1 MKNLL
6 INRALAAKKKKL
18 FSLFLALIASVGTM
32 FSLNYERVQIG
43 DLYYNLN
50 QTNKMAEVT
59 YKRYDGW
66 HTYNEGWTITTANI
80 PSSVKYNSV
89 TYSVTSI
96 GDNAFNGCSGLT
108 SITIPNSVT
117 RIGSNAFYNCSGLTS
132 VTIPNSVTSIG
143 DYVFENCTGLTSV
156 TIGNSV
162 PSIGNW
168 AFSGCSGLTSVTIPN
183 SVISIG
189 SWAFSGCSGLT
200 SVTIPNSVISI
211 GDYVFDGCTGLTSI
225 TIPNSVTSIGSN
237 AFYNCSG
244 LTSVTIPNSVIS
256 IGDHVFENC
265 TGLTSVTIGYSVT
278 SIGSKA
284 FSGCSGLTSV
294 TIPNSVTSIRWKAF
308 ENCSGLTSV
317 TIPNSVTG
325 IGDSAFSGCTGLT
338 SVTIPNSVISIG
350 DYVFENCTG
359 LTSVNVDASNPNYSS
374 IDGVLF
380 NKDRTELIL
389 YPAEKKGA
397 YSIPN
402 SVISI
407 KNKAFAN
414 CTGLTSVTIPNSVTS
429 IGDSAFSGCTGLT
442 SVTIGNSVTSIGN
455 SAFYG
460 CTGLISIL
468 IPNVTSIGSSAFSNC
483 SSLASVTISGGIT
496 KLSDELFYG
505 CINLTSITLPD
516 GITSIGYW
524 AFRDCSSL
532 SSIRI
537 PNNVTLISYGA
548 FYGCSGLISVSI
560 PNGVTALSNEL
571 FRNCSS
577 LTYVTIPNSVTSI
590 GDEAFCYCRSL
601 TSVTIGN
608 SVTSIGY
615 DAFRGCFKLTSV
627 TINSNAIVSN
637 SYDKSFGIGSIFG
650 SQVTEYVI
658 GDSVTAIGTYAF
670 SGFLSPYGDCKNLAS
685 VTIGKNVTSI
695 GDYAFYQCES
705 LTSVTINSNTI
716 ASKRYTDS
724 ESLIDIFGRQVLE
737 FVIGDCVT
745 SIGGYAFYN
754 KDYGAIFNSCL
765 KSVTIGKNVTSIGD
779 EAFYNCNRLTSV
791 HISDLAAWCA
801 ISFGSNPLDY
811 AHNLYLNGELVTDLV
826 IPDSVTSIGDD
837 AFRNCTSLTSVTIGN
852 NVISIGNYAFADC
865 GSLTSPVYNAHV
877 FAFMPTSYSGAYT
890 IPNGIESIAGGA
902 FSSCT
907 GLTSVTIPNSVT
919 SIGDYAFNC
928 TGLTSVTIPNSVTSI
943 GDYAFRG
950 CSTLRY
956 IYMIAQTPPSIGS
969 YSFPLDGSPND
980 ITKKIFVPCNSA
992 DDYKVAWSDYADYIY
1007 AICSSYTINFVN
1019 WDGSNLQASQVT
1031 YGDMPQYTGATP
1043 TKPSDSQYTY
1053 TFAGWTPDI
1062 GPAVRSTTY
1071 KATFTAEPKSGLS
1084 YTITFVNWDGSNLQ
1098 TLDITEGDM
1107 PQYTG
1112 ATPTKPSDSQYSYTF
1127 SGWTPQIVAATADA
1141 TYTATF
1147 TATEIPSEECTDVNA
1162 TWLQTGGSGLGEM
1175 ITNDS
1180 TVWFYDAQYGAKASK
1195 QGGYTGYLM
1204 TPAKD
1209 LRGMKSVTLSFMHTH
1224 KFAGTPSNELT
1235 LWVTPDYKGSVEASQ
1250 WQQLTIAPYAAN
1262 TNWTFV
1268 SVSINV
1274 PVSEVGAN
1282 TVFAFKYMS
1291 TASNYSTWE
1300 IKNLTLIAECE
1311 GSTPPQPTYY
1321 TIKFKNWD
1329 GSVLQSTQVEEGQMP
1344 QYTGATP
1351 TKPDDSQYTYTFS
1364 GWTPQIVAATAD
1376 ATYTATF
1383 AATKLPIEECG
1394 VNAMWLQTGG
1404 SGLGEITTDNSGVW
1418 KYEYQYGAC
1427 AKANSGEIGWLL
1439 TPAKDLSGM
1448 KSVNL
1453 SFLHV
1458 HKNAGIF
1465 TDEMTLWVCAN
1476 YKGSVSASQWQQ
1488 LTISP
1493 YSANNDWVYVNVSI
1507 DVPLNMVGANTVFG
1521 FKYTSSNNSAIWEIK
1536 ELNLNAEC
1544 AKADET
1550 TTTDVTATPN
1560 EDNSVTLTWPAV
1572 NGADTYTIEIKKN
1585 GVLVCTLVF
1594 NANGQ
1599 LISINFAAPARDGQG
1614 RNVPAAEQSAKGW
1627 TYIVTGLE
1635 GNASYTYS
1643 VTAKDVNGNVL
1654 LKQSVDFSMGEEPT
1668 SIEDIQ
1674 GNNVQCTKVI
1684 REGQIFIL
1692 RGEKV
1697 YSLTGQEVR

>member
-117 RIGSNAFYNCSGLTS
+117 RIGSNAFYN
-132 VTIPNSVTSIG
+132 
-143 DYVFENCTGLTSV
+143 
-156 TIGNSV
+156 
-162 PSIGNW
+162 
-168 AFSGCSGLTSVTIPN
+168 
-183 SVISIG
+183 
-189 SWAFSGCSGLT
+189 
-200 SVTIPNSVISI
+200 
-211 GDYVFDGCTGLTSI
+211 
-225 TIPNSVTSIGSN
+225 
-237 AFYNCSG
+237 
-244 LTSVTIPNSVIS
+244 
-256 IGDHVFENC
+256 
-265 TGLTSVTIGYSVT
+265 
-278 SIGSKA
+278 
-284 FSGCSGLTSV
+284 CSGLTSV

-852 NVISIGNYAFADC
+852 SVISIGNYAFRNCTSLTSVTIGNNVISIGNYAFADC

-902 FSSCT
+902 FSS
-907 GLTSVTIPNSVT
+907 
-919 SIGDYAFNC
+919 C

>member
-6 INRALAAKKKKL
+6 INRALAAKKKKIFTL
-18 FSLFLALIASVGTM
+18 LLAVAASVGTM
-32 FSLNYERVQIG
+32 FAEKVQIG

-50 QTNKMAEVT
+50 ATNHTAKVT
-59 YKRYDGW
+59 YRSYDGGS
-66 HTYNEGWTITTANI
+66 TYNEDWTITTANI
-80 PSSVKYNSV
+80 PASVEYNSV
-89 TYSVTSI
+89 AYSVTSI
-96 GDNAFNGCSGLT
+96 GYDAFSG
-108 SITIPNSVT
+108 
-117 RIGSNAFYNCSGLTS
+117 CSGLTS

-143 DYVFENCTGLTSV
+143 SN
-156 TIGNSV
+156 
-162 PSIGNW
+162 

-189 SWAFSGCSGLT
+189 
-200 SVTIPNSVISI
+200 V
-211 GDYVFDGCTGLTSI
+211 
-225 TIPNSVTSIGSN
+225 
-237 AFYNCSG
+237 
-244 LTSVTIPNSVIS
+244 
-256 IGDHVFENC
+256 
-265 TGLTSVTIGYSVT
+265 
-278 SIGSKA
+278 
-284 FSGCSGLTSV
+284 
-294 TIPNSVTSIRWKAF
+294 
-308 ENCSGLTSV
+308 
-317 TIPNSVTG
+317 
-325 IGDSAFSGCTGLT
+325 
-338 SVTIPNSVISIG
+338 
-350 DYVFENCTG
+350 YVFENCTG

-442 SVTIGNSVTSIGN
+442 SVTIPNSVTRIRDSAFSGCTGLTSVTIGNSVTSIGN

-460 CTGLISIL
+460 CTGLTSIL

-560 PNGVTALSNEL
+560 PNGVTALSNDL

-590 GDEAFCYCRSL
+590 GDEAFWYCRSL

-608 SVTSIGY
+608 SVTSIGSN
-615 DAFRGCFKLTSV
+615 AFRGCFKLTSV

-650 SQVTEYVI
+650 PQVTEYVI

-670 SGFLSPYGDCKNLAS
+670 SGFLSAYGDCKNLAS

-695 GDYAFYQCES
+695 GDYAFYQCDS

-754 KDYGAIFNSCL
+754 KDYGVIFNSCL

-826 IPDSVTSIGDD
+826 IPDSVTSIGDYAFRNCTGLTSVTIPNSVTSIGED

-877 FAFMPTSYSGAYT
+877 FAFMPTSYSRAYT

-902 FSSCT
+902 FYS
-907 GLTSVTIPNSVT
+907 
-919 SIGDYAFNC
+919 C

-950 CSTLRY
+950 CSKLCY

-969 YSFPLDGSPND
+969 YAFPLYGSPND

-1585 GVLVCTLVF
+1585 DVLVCTLVF

-1599 LISINFAAPARDGQG
+1599 LISINFAAPARDGKG
-1614 RNVPAAEQSAKGW
+1614 RNVPAAEQSANGW
-1627 TYIVTGLE
+1627 TYVVTGLE

-1654 LKQSVDFSMGEEPT
+1654 LNQSVDFSTGE
-1668 SIEDIQ
+1668 SQGIEDVLSDQ
-1674 GNNVQCTKVI
+1674 VQCTKVI
-1684 REGQIFIL
+1684 REGQILIL

>member
-6 INRALAAKKKKL
+6 INRALAAKKKKIFTL
-18 FSLFLALIASVGTM
+18 LLAVAASVGTM
-32 FSLNYERVQIG
+32 FAEKVQIG

-50 QTNKMAEVT
+50 ATNHTAKVT
-59 YKRYDGW
+59 YRSYDGGS
-66 HTYNEGWTITTANI
+66 TYNEDWTITTANI
-80 PSSVKYNSV
+80 PASVEYNSV
-89 TYSVTSI
+89 AYSVTSI
-96 GDNAFNGCSGLT
+96 GYDAFSG
-108 SITIPNSVT
+108 
-117 RIGSNAFYNCSGLTS
+117 CSGLTS

-143 DYVFENCTGLTSV
+143 
-156 TIGNSV
+156 NS
-162 PSIGNW
+162 

-189 SWAFSGCSGLT
+189 
-200 SVTIPNSVISI
+200 V
-211 GDYVFDGCTGLTSI
+211 D
-225 TIPNSVTSIGSN
+225 
-237 AFYNCSG
+237 
-244 LTSVTIPNSVIS
+244 
-256 IGDHVFENC
+256 
-265 TGLTSVTIGYSVT
+265 
-278 SIGSKA
+278 
-284 FSGCSGLTSV
+284 
-294 TIPNSVTSIRWKAF
+294 
-308 ENCSGLTSV
+308 
-317 TIPNSVTG
+317 
-325 IGDSAFSGCTGLT
+325 
-338 SVTIPNSVISIG
+338 
-350 DYVFENCTG
+350 VFENCTG

-460 CTGLISIL
+460 CTGLTSIL

-532 SSIRI
+532 SSISI

-670 SGFLSPYGDCKNLAS
+670 SGFLSAYGDCKNLAS

-754 KDYGAIFNSCL
+754 KDYGVIFNSCL

-852 NVISIGNYAFADC
+852 SVIGIGNYAFRNCTSLTSVTIGNNVISIGNYAFADC

-907 GLTSVTIPNSVT
+907 GLTSVTIPNCVT

-969 YSFPLDGSPND
+969 YAFPLDGDPND

-1062 GPAVRSTTY
+1062 GPAVKSTTY

-1311 GSTPPQPTYY
+1311 DSTPPQPTYY

-1418 KYEYQYGAC
+1418 NYEYQYGAC

-1599 LISINFAAPARDGQG
+1599 LISINFAAPARDGKG
-1614 RNVPAAEQSAKGW
+1614 RNIPAAEQTANGW
-1627 TYIVTGLE
+1627 TYVVTGLE

-1654 LKQSVDFSMGEEPT
+1654 LKQSVDFSTGDAQG
-1668 SIEDIQ
+1668 IEDVLSDQ
-1674 GNNVQCTKVI
+1674 VQCTKVI
-1684 REGQIFIL
+1684 REGQILIL

>member
-6 INRALAAKKKKL
+6 INRALAAKKKKIFTL
-18 FSLFLALIASVGTM
+18 LLAVAASVGTM
-32 FSLNYERVQIG
+32 FAEKVQIG

-50 QTNKMAEVT
+50 ATNHTAKVT
-59 YKRYDGW
+59 YRSYDGGS
-66 HTYNEGWTITTANI
+66 TYNEDWTITTANI
-80 PSSVKYNSV
+80 PASVEYNSV
-89 TYSVTSI
+89 AYSVTSI
-96 GDNAFNGCSGLT
+96 GYDAFSG
-108 SITIPNSVT
+108 
-117 RIGSNAFYNCSGLTS
+117 CSGLTS

-143 DYVFENCTGLTSV
+143 N
-156 TIGNSV
+156 N
-162 PSIGNW
+162 

-189 SWAFSGCSGLT
+189 
-200 SVTIPNSVISI
+200 V
-211 GDYVFDGCTGLTSI
+211 D
-225 TIPNSVTSIGSN
+225 
-237 AFYNCSG
+237 
-244 LTSVTIPNSVIS
+244 
-256 IGDHVFENC
+256 
-265 TGLTSVTIGYSVT
+265 
-278 SIGSKA
+278 
-284 FSGCSGLTSV
+284 
-294 TIPNSVTSIRWKAF
+294 
-308 ENCSGLTSV
+308 
-317 TIPNSVTG
+317 
-325 IGDSAFSGCTGLT
+325 
-338 SVTIPNSVISIG
+338 
-350 DYVFENCTG
+350 VFENCTG

-414 CTGLTSVTIPNSVTS
+414 CTGLTSVTIPNSVTR
-429 IGDSAFSGCTGLT
+429 IRDSAFSGCTGLT

-460 CTGLISIL
+460 CTGLTSIL

-532 SSIRI
+532 SSISI

-670 SGFLSPYGDCKNLAS
+670 SGFLSAYGDCKNLAS

-754 KDYGAIFNSCL
+754 KDYGVIFNSCL

-852 NVISIGNYAFADC
+852 SVIGIGNYAFRNCTSLTSVTIGNNVISIGNYAFADC

-907 GLTSVTIPNSVT
+907 GLTSVTIPNCVT

-969 YSFPLDGSPND
+969 YAFPLDGDPND

-1062 GPAVRSTTY
+1062 GPAVKSTTY

-1418 KYEYQYGAC
+1418 NYEYQYGAC

-1599 LISINFAAPARDGQG
+1599 LISINFAAPAREGKG
-1614 RNVPAAEQSAKGW
+1614 RNVSAAEQSANGW
-1627 TYIVTGLE
+1627 TYVVTGLE

-1654 LKQSVDFSMGEEPT
+1654 LKQSVDFSTGDAQG
-1668 SIEDIQ
+1668 IEDVLSDQ
-1674 GNNVQCTKVI
+1674 VQCTKVI
-1684 REGQIFIL
+1684 REGQILIL